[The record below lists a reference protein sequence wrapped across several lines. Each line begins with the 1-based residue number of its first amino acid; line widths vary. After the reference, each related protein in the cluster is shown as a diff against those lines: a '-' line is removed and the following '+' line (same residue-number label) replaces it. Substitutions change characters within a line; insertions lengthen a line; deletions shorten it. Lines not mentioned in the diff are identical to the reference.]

1 MPGVLD
7 RALVG
12 VLPAVPRPV
21 VRWVAQRYIAGDSLA
36 DACRVVATLNA
47 AGKAA
52 TIDVL
57 GEAVESR
64 EESSALVAEYLDAL
78 DSIADRGLD
87 ADISVKLTGLGLSLD
102 HALCRENLI
111 AVTEAAAGCGNRV
124 EIDMEDSS
132 TTAETLAIYRELRE
146 AGHENLGIVL
156 QATLKRTIDD
166 AFALADLRPAVR
178 VCKGIYVEPPEVA
191 YAGREAIRFNF
202 AKTVETLLAG
212 GSFVA
217 IATHDESLVEGPFV
231 SPRSTSS
238 SRSGTSSSSY
248 SVSSPS
254 SETGWSPRG
263 IASASTCRTAGAGTS
278 TASAGC
284 RRTRRSRRASRSTP
298 LVASFQARS
307 GMVSRAYLAIA
318 CVFVT
323 ALVLSNI
330 VAVKIVEV
338 AGRQFD
344 AGTIL
349 FPVTYLIGD
358 VVTEVYGYRS
368 ARRLIWL
375 GFGCNVLAVGVIQI
389 AIHLPSAGFWDANQS
404 AYETVLG
411 TTWRIFVGSLAAY
424 LVGEFVNS
432 YILAKMKIA
441 TSGRW
446 LWSRTITSSVAGQAL
461 DSIVFST
468 IAFAGTGIDLWNQ
481 IVTIWVLKVLWEI
494 AATPLTYWVVNTLKR
509 REGSDVYDT
518 DTNFNPLDLRA

>member
-1 MPGVLD
+1 
-7 RALVG
+7 
-12 VLPAVPRPV
+12 
-21 VRWVAQRYIAGDSLA
+21 
-36 DACRVVATLNA
+36 
-47 AGKAA
+47 
-52 TIDVL
+52 
-57 GEAVESR
+57 
-64 EESSALVAEYLDAL
+64 
-78 DSIADRGLD
+78 
-87 ADISVKLTGLGLSLD
+87 
-102 HALCRENLI
+102 
-111 AVTEAAAGCGNRV
+111 
-124 EIDMEDSS
+124 
-132 TTAETLAIYRELRE
+132 
-146 AGHENLGIVL
+146 
-156 QATLKRTIDD
+156 
-166 AFALADLRPAVR
+166 
-178 VCKGIYVEPPEVA
+178 
-191 YAGREAIRFNF
+191 
-202 AKTVETLLAG
+202 
-212 GSFVA
+212 
-217 IATHDESLVEGPFV
+217 
-231 SPRSTSS
+231 
-238 SRSGTSSSSY
+238 
-248 SVSSPS
+248 
-254 SETGWSPRG
+254 
-263 IASASTCRTAGAGTS
+263 
-278 TASAGC
+278 
-284 RRTRRSRRASRSTP
+284 
-298 LVASFQARS
+298 
-307 GMVSRAYLAIA
+307 MVSRAYLAIA

-481 IVTIWVLKVLWEI
+481 IVTIWVLKVFWEI